1 MLFPIDVV
9 KTHMQT
15 RGLGMVATARLFASA
30 QTVGGL
36 YRGLSPAL
44 TEQIINRFILFGVAS
59 WLRQQM
65 PRRWPDLTCDV
76 VGGASAAMIKTTLL
90 HPVREPAS
98 LIAPATLQPP
108 LCAVACLALASGGH
122 DQVSDAAR
130 PGPGQLPERA
140 WRDIRAARSV
150 QRVRASR
157 GALIGWD
164 VDLARESQL
173 PREISRAR
181 QRRRRRRRARALL
194 CGVCLA
200 GCATCHMYA

>member
-90 HPVREPAS
+90 HPVRERKSSTTPA
-98 LIAPATLQPP
+98 APPTAT
-108 LCAVACLALASGGH
+108 ASRRMSH
-122 DQVSDAAR
+122 R
-130 PGPGQLPERA
+130 P
-140 WRDIRAARSV
+140 
-150 QRVRASR
+150 RVRWTRSSV
-157 GALIGWD
+157 GC
-164 VDLARESQL
+164 S
-173 PREISRAR
+173 S
-181 QRRRRRRRARALL
+181 ARAS
-194 CGVCLA
+194 A
-200 GCATCHMYA
+200 AP